1 MTQPLFQF
9 KTFANSKMSK
19 VCVCDHFIQV
29 QTGTIVPCLKKK
41 KKGPII
47 RLLMRFHFLTVREI
61 APSIELKM
69 QQQQQKN
76 MGIILRDSLILGNE
90 DTSLETVF
98 FLSWVVGTLALP
110 IEL

>member
-1 MTQPLFQF
+1 M
-9 KTFANSKMSK
+9 
-19 VCVCDHFIQV
+19 
-29 QTGTIVPCLKKK
+29 
-41 KKGPII
+41 I

-69 QQQQQKN
+69 QQQQKKN